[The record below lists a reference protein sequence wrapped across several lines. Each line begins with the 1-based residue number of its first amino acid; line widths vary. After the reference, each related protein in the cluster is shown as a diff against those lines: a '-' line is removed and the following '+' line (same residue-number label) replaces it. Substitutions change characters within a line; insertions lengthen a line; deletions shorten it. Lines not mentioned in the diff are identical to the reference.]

1 LVLWLTVVAA
11 AAAFGAA
18 CSLPLAEGGGS
29 VRLGM
34 PTGRG
39 LFSDVDLWTV
49 GAAGSG
55 GTLTGEYPAGAG
67 EIVIEGI
74 TPGSWTITVE
84 GKSAGGVALY
94 RGSVEAVIAT
104 GANAIEIT
112 LVAITQEPGP
122 SASPAPSP
130 SESPSPSPSNGT
142 VTVALPGQTGAY
154 AVVTSW
160 TLELSGA
167 GSSSTFIS
175 AGTNTS
181 MVTTDLAAGDWNY
194 HLSGFDADSYPAFE
208 SSGAVTV
215 ASGANS
221 LTPPLAVAFAGGQG
235 TLADPWLVRRPAQL
249 DHVRQHLSGSFRLIA
264 DLDLSAWPNWEPI
277 GMSGG
282 LPGCFTGTL
291 DGNGKTITGLKIT
304 SGAQAGLFCSMARG
318 DNTTPAVNSLTISA
332 PSVSGE
338 TWLGALA
345 GEVGLAYVVD
355 CRVVGG
361 SVSGT
366 DNNIGGLVGT
376 VNNGAGASAIFER
389 CSSSAAVTAAGN
401 AGGLAGYVANAQF
414 QECAAT
420 GDVTTNGSIIDRAF
434 GGLVGV
440 LSDSGCLVKNS
451 YAAGDVSGP
460 KAAGLV
466 GDAAA
471 GSQITNCFAVGAVA
485 DILNNEVAGLA
496 NGAPIVSDSFWDQD
510 STGSPG
516 TAAAGARDTGDMLR
530 MATFAAWSI
539 DAAGA
544 CTWRIAEGNAYPWLG
559 WQGAAAQAAPRTWT
573 LGAAG
578 PAGGLI
584 FYDKGNWTGGW
595 RYLEGASADAHTGIA
610 WYTSSAPVVSSP
622 TAIGNGQ
629 ANAGA
634 FLSASAAFGTYA
646 IGKAAACTQGG
657 YSDWFLPSQLEL
669 YELLVYAEN
678 NAVALA
684 AALPGWSAPSTIDNA
699 AYWSSSQATASTVWM
714 VHVNPVSHVYQ
725 TVVTWSNTNLARV
738 RAIRGF

>member
-1 LVLWLTVVAA
+1 
-11 AAAFGAA
+11 
-18 CSLPLAEGGGS
+18 
-29 VRLGM
+29 
-34 PTGRG
+34 
-39 LFSDVDLWTV
+39 
-49 GAAGSG
+49 
-55 GTLTGEYPAGAG
+55 
-67 EIVIEGI
+67 
-74 TPGSWTITVE
+74 
-84 GKSAGGVALY
+84 
-94 RGSVEAVIAT
+94 
-104 GANAIEIT
+104 
-112 LVAITQEPGP
+112 
-122 SASPAPSP
+122 
-130 SESPSPSPSNGT
+130 
-142 VTVALPGQTGAY
+142 
-154 AVVTSW
+154 
-160 TLELSGA
+160 
-167 GSSSTFIS
+167 
-175 AGTNTS
+175 

-277 GMSGG
+277 GMSAGA
-282 LPGCFTGTL
+282 PGSFTGTL
-291 DGNGKTITGLKIT
+291 DGNGKTISGLKIT
-304 SGAQAGLFCSMARG
+304 SGFQAGLFCGIARA
-318 DNTTPAVNSLTISA
+318 DNTTPAVSNLTIQS
-332 PSVSGE
+332 PSINGE
-338 TWLGALA
+338 STLGALA
-345 GEVGLAYVVD
+345 GEVGLAYIAD
-355 CRVVGG
+355 CRVAGG
-361 SVSGT
+361 SVTSN
-366 DNNIGGLVGT
+366 DNNIGGLVGL
-376 VNNGAGASAIFER
+376 VNNGAGPSAIFER
-389 CSSSAAVTAAGN
+389 CSSSAAIVAAGN
-401 AGGLAGYVANAQF
+401 TGGLAGYVTNAQF

-420 GDVTTNGSIIDRAF
+420 GNVTTSGSTSGSTIDRAF

-440 LSDSGCLVKNS
+440 LADSGCLVKNS
-451 YAAGDVSGP
+451 YATGNVSGP
-460 KAAGLV
+460 RAGGLV
-466 GDAAA
+466 GHAVA
-471 GSQITNCFAVGAVA
+471 GSQITNCYAAGSVA
-485 DILNNEVAGLA
+485 DALTSEVAGLA
-496 NGAPIVSDSFWDQD
+496 YGSPTVSASYWDQD
-510 STGSPG
+510 STGVPG

-610 WYTSSAPVVSSP
+610 WYTSTTAPVVGSP

-669 YELLVYAEN
+669 YELLVYAKN
-678 NAVALA
+678 NAAAIA
-684 AALPGWSAPSTIDNA
+684 AALPGWSAPIAIADA

-714 VHVNPVSHVYQ
+714 VHVNPVSLVYQ
-725 TVVTWSNTNLARV
+725 TVVTWPNTTLARV